1 MSIENIDQ
9 YIKELT
15 AIKHYDRIIQQLA
28 EKEKEIENLKNTL
41 ASRDQELGDTRQE
54 LSRWKAYAI
63 ELNEVKNILD
73 NNNNQT
79 TTSLADAAKAFL
91 NTKQQEIDRKAT
103 EKFHVLK
110 KKWEDFDKPLE
121 FQSYYDE
128 KIEQKVKEIED
139 KIGKNVFELL
149 GSQEWKINCNKC
161 GLGHTLRFNA
171 KDIGDLFQN
180 GFIDMR
186 CNSNNIPKIPK
197 PPSLPMNPR
206 KNFSDQ
212 GQVQPKHTIM
222 ITLHSLIQNY
232 LQ

>member
-1 MSIENIDQ
+1 
-9 YIKELT
+9 
-15 AIKHYDRIIQQLA
+15 
-28 EKEKEIENLKNTL
+28 
-41 ASRDQELGDTRQE
+41 
-54 LSRWKAYAI
+54 
-63 ELNEVKNILD
+63 
-73 NNNNQT
+73 
-79 TTSLADAAKAFL
+79 L

-121 FQSYYDE
+121 FQSYYVE

-139 KIGKNVFELL
+139 RIGKNVFELL

-161 GLGHTLRFNA
+161 GLGHTLKFNA

-212 GQVQPKHTIM
+212 GQVQPEHTIM